1 MNNDDYGKNLSTE
14 KLSSSSDPRFTPD
27 KSVIVPTAGAPRQYK
42 RGDLVLVLDALA
54 WLGCDEI
61 GFYAI
66 DALCPHLGCLLRR
79 SGEGFLCAAHCSHFD
94 LSGVC
99 DRGPARTNLRYLVVD
114 LDKQGQ
120 LIIYRDKRATPT
132 DRFIA

>member
-1 MNNDDYGKNLSTE
+1 MNNDDDRNNPSVE
-14 KLSSSSDPRFTPD
+14 MPSPSSKLLFTPD
-27 KSVIVPTAGAPRQYK
+27 TTVVVLTAGSPRQYK

-54 WLGCDEI
+54 WLGCDKI

-79 SGEGFLCAAHCSHFD
+79 SGEGFLCAAHRSHFD

-99 DRGPARTNLRYLVVD
+99 DNGPARTNLRYLLVD
-114 LDKQGQ
+114 LDKHGQ
-120 LIIYRDKRATPT
+120 LIIYRDKLATPT